1 VETVDVVIVA
11 YNSRDRIRDCVT
23 PFLAHDWVGTIVV
36 DNASPDRSGDA
47 VADLPLTLVHAA
59 ENRGFGA
66 GCNLGWRAG
75 YAPAVLFLNP
85 DATIS
90 AGALRTLVDALESDP
105 QTGIVGPRIIDDKGA
120 LDYSIRRFPQIRSTF
135 AQAVFVHRLSSGANW
150 ADEVVRD
157 ADRYETSGD
166 ADWLSGA
173 CLLVR
178 RELLERL
185 GGFDERF
192 FMYCE
197 DTDICRRAWDA
208 GYRVRYV
215 AEAGAEHEGGRSAPR
230 SGLLPVLARS
240 RVLYAELH
248 RGGAAAAAERFGVAL
263 GALAHAAV
271 GKGGRAVRAGHLTAA
286 AAAIRTYT

>member
-1 VETVDVVIVA
+1 VSTVDVVIVA

-23 PFLAHDWVGTIVV
+23 PLLELDWVRTIVV
-36 DNASPDRSGDA
+36 DNASPDCSGDA
-47 VADLPLTLVHAA
+47 VDDLPLTLVRAE

-75 YAPAVLFLNP
+75 SAPAVLFLNP

-90 AGALRTLVDALESDP
+90 GDCLRALTVVFETEPD
-105 QTGIVGPRIIDDKGA
+105 TGIVGPRIVDDEGV
-120 LDYSIRRFPQIRSTF
+120 LDFSIRRFPRLRSTF
-135 AQAVFVHRLSSGANW
+135 AQAVFAHRLAPGADW
-150 ADEVVRD
+150 TDEVVRD
-157 ADRYETSGD
+157 PGRYEATGD

-178 RELLERL
+178 RDLLVEL

-197 DTDICRRAWDA
+197 DTDICRRSWDH
-208 GYRVRYV
+208 GRRVRFV
-215 AEAGAEHEGGRSAPR
+215 AKATAGHEGGQSAPR
-230 SGLLPVLARS
+230 SSLLPVLARS
-240 RVLYAELH
+240 RVLYAERH
-248 RGGAAAAAERFGVAL
+248 RGRIAATAERLGVAL

-271 GKGGRAVRAGHLTAA
+271 GRGGRAVRRGHLVAA
-286 AAAIRTYT
+286 ARALRAT